1 MGIFDKYNTRG
12 TIMEGVETDQM
23 DFAPLKDFCGQKV
36 KCQGFFFTEGRY
48 GRQVVVIGGGFLI
61 NMPQRAVEQFEGIAN
76 DEQALNAVLKGKL
89 MLTEIKM
96 VDTRNG
102 KTTAYKLTEA

>member
-36 KCQGFFFTEGRY
+36 RCQGFFFTEGRY
-48 GRQVVVIGGGFLI
+48 GRQVVVVGGGFLI
-61 NMPQRAVEQFEGIAN
+61 NMPQRAVEQFEAISN
-76 DEQALNAVLKGKL
+76 DDQALAAVLAGKL
-89 MLTEIKM
+89 ILEDIKM

-102 KTTAYKLTEA
+102 RTTAYKLTEG